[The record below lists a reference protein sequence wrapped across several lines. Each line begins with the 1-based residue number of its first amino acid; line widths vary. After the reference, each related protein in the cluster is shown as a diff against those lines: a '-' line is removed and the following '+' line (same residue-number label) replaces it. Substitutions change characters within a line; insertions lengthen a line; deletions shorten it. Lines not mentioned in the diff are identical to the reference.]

1 VLSKATTSRQQQ
13 KKKETKKTRRKK
25 DPSISTKLDD
35 LVNEL
40 EIALSQSDQQPI
52 SQLSTFLSDDD
63 DEDKI
68 HKSDKQQLPIPTYTP
83 IILQSTTIH
92 SEINSTISIGNDIT
106 FFSDD
111 DNEEILQRKLPP
123 SSPLYTPIIE
133 QQLLVN
139 EQNSYSLQVDS
150 IIPMEVEISDKPT
163 KYMSFLSEDDDN
175 ELVPSLSTQEY
186 ISPLELNKSFLNDNN
201 HKSQLSDK
209 SSSSNKQIETI
220 SKNIQDSLLN
230 KKDQSS
236 ILDSNRIQIVL
247 RLLNVLTQIPENFK
261 PLRLVRRRNRQKKIL
276 EKQVIVSTE
285 KINIPITEIL
295 EHPKFIEEI
304 NTTVNDVSEPQV
316 SLQMEEQPMFAEEMD
331 TTIFNIPITQGSSQV
346 KEQAEAS
353 EMINKR
359 LEDQV
364 STSIVE
370 QLTPNEEDHDVRK
383 NETISSESQISA
395 EDNRCD
401 GKLTVYI
408 IFKNTFLFDFLEQ
421 LAIINKSSTISTSQ
435 ESTVILFYLN
445 NFFFFYYSFYSRS
458 LK

>member
-1 VLSKATTSRQQQ
+1 
-13 KKKETKKTRRKK
+13 
-25 DPSISTKLDD
+25 
-35 LVNEL
+35 
-40 EIALSQSDQQPI
+40 
-52 SQLSTFLSDDD
+52 
-63 DEDKI
+63 
-68 HKSDKQQLPIPTYTP
+68 
-83 IILQSTTIH
+83 
-92 SEINSTISIGNDIT
+92 
-106 FFSDD
+106 
-111 DNEEILQRKLPP
+111 
-123 SSPLYTPIIE
+123 
-133 QQLLVN
+133 
-139 EQNSYSLQVDS
+139 
-150 IIPMEVEISDKPT
+150 MEVETLDIQT

-186 ISPLELNKSFLNDNN
+186 ISPLELNKPFLNDNN

-230 KKDQSS
+230 KKYQSS

-247 RLLNVLTQIPENFK
+247 RLLNILTQIPENLK

-285 KINIPITEIL
+285 QTNIPITEIL

-304 NTTVNDVSEPQV
+304 NTTVNEVSEPQN
-316 SLQMEEQPMFAEEMD
+316 SLQSMSAEEMD
-331 TTIFNIPITQGSSQV
+331 TTIFNIPKTQGSLQV

-370 QLTPNEEDHDVRK
+370 QLTPNEEDHDVRE

-445 NFFFFYYSFYSRS
+445 HFFLFIILFIADP
-458 LK
+458 